1 MQLGPSNTA
10 SLNPKPLL
18 IVFQAP
24 CMCSIDAAYT
34 ALKNLKNRA
43 ASVSR
48 RPAAASGPLLLPAVG
63 EGAGGGHIRRVPSPG
78 DGAPGS
84 PRIAALALRASGH
97 TPQSPA
103 SWPSLGPKERGREG
117 YRLTLVLVLLPPS
130 KMAAPAPA
138 MKKLSGGPSKRAL
151 RSVLLLPT

>member
-24 CMCSIDAAYT
+24 CMCSIDAVYAV
-34 ALKNLKNRA
+34 LKPEGAWPPPFPFVRQ
-43 ASVSR
+43 R
-48 RPAAASGPLLLPAVG
+48 RSGPLLLPAAG

-84 PRIAALALRASGH
+84 PRIVALVLRASGH

-103 SWPSLGPKERGREG
+103 SWPPLERGPRRAAG
-117 YRLTLVLVLLPPS
+117 NPFRLTLLVPLLLPPS
-130 KMAAPAPA
+130 KMAASAPA
-138 MKKLSGGPSKRAL
+138 MKKFSGGPG
-151 RSVLLLPT
+151 

>member
-1 MQLGPSNTA
+1 
-10 SLNPKPLL
+10 
-18 IVFQAP
+18 
-24 CMCSIDAAYT
+24 MCSIDAAYT
-34 ALKNLKNRA
+34 VLKNLKNQA